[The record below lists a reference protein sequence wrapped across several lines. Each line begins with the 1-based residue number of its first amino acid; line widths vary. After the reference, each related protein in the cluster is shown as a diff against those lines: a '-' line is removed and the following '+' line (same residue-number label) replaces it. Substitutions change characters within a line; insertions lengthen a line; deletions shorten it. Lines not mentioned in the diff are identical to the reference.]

1 MFIMKGRATENRSEG
16 PRRAPRSM
24 FPGRGEPR
32 GLWRRSGFFR
42 DVLLNVAWS
51 SRELGL
57 SQVAASWFPCYF
69 PWKPPLNMMS
79 LRLCFAAPC
88 YLWTREIQPCSLL
101 CLDLKPSRSDWED
114 RLGGG
119 LSSGVTVSLRLS
131 NAQPLEKYCRHCQTF
146 AGSAWPVL
154 LNSFLN
160 WPFILG

>member
-16 PRRAPRSM
+16 PRHAPRSM

-42 DVLLNVAWS
+42 DALLNVAWS

-114 RLGGG
+114 RWRRGGWAVEWQWVSDSVMLNLWRNIAGTAKLLQVVPG
-119 LSSGVTVSLRLS
+119 LF
-131 NAQPLEKYCRHCQTF
+131 C
-146 AGSAWPVL
+146 
-154 LNSFLN
+154 
-160 WPFILG
+160 